1 MATYFITICAYT
13 HCNLFQ
19 RSEVAQLMAATLF
32 NYRDAGEFELHEY
45 VIMPDHIHVLL
56 SLHDEQKLS
65 RAIQLI
71 KGGFSHTLGENGIMF
86 REVWQQRYHDRRIRD
101 DNEFAEIAEYI
112 RQNPVRCG
120 LVERAEEYPY
130 SSAKVPGLKP
140 LLNKKETVNAS
151 LKARSTDPA
160 GAAITSGEVRSR
172 DFSGSAHASLKTDC
186 ADVAR
191 TQDMGLKAHDEIF
204 VTR

>member
-101 DNEFAEIAEYI
+101 DNEFAEI
-112 RQNPVRCG
+112 
-120 LVERAEEYPY
+120 
-130 SSAKVPGLKP
+130 
-140 LLNKKETVNAS
+140 
-151 LKARSTDPA
+151 
-160 GAAITSGEVRSR
+160 
-172 DFSGSAHASLKTDC
+172 
-186 ADVAR
+186 
-191 TQDMGLKAHDEIF
+191 
-204 VTR
+204 